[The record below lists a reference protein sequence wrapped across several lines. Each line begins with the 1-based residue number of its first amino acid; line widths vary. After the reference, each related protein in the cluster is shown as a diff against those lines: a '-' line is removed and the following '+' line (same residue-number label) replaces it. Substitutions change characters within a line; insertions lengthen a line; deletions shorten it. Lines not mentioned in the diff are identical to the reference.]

1 MLFAIPSRINFRIR
15 ERIANNDYTVFMM
28 FAKTQTLK
36 GKTSLIPD
44 SNGKHILMWDLENC
58 TQEQGDETLRKVQI
72 SYNLSNI
79 YKFSDIERSYRAW
92 CFNQVNLKTLLM
104 ILLDTDYVDPLF
116 FYHTVKRRKASL
128 RNPNCNKKDRPK
140 QELVSVLK
148 SYWLSPPKK
157 FEEVIYDTGVMK
169 RGVSILLGED
179 GKILLGKK

>member
-1 MLFAIPSRINFRIR
+1 MTLFAILSRINFRIKK
-15 ERIANNDYTVFMM
+15 RIVGRDFTFFIM

-58 TQEQGDETLRKVQI
+58 TEEESDETLRKCQT
-72 SYNLSNI
+72 SYSLSNI

-92 CFNQVNLKTLLM
+92 CFNRVDLNTLLK

-116 FYHTVKRRKASL
+116 FYHTVKRKKATL

-148 SYWLSPPKK
+148 SYWLPPPKK
-157 FEEVIYDTGVMK
+157 FEEVIYDTGVVK
-169 RGVSILLGED
+169 RGLSILLGD
-179 GKILLGKK
+179 K